1 MAPGGSFASSRHWE
15 RCRATPGAVFFGDET
30 AHGKIEDTLIGL
42 LKKPWWVG
50 PLIAGVSYNHYHT
63 DKPPEP
69 AAVSGY
75 EVVHNRGNLPRNGR
89 VVVVATCPS
98 GKRAISGGFST
109 PSPADTTDFSNPE
122 GNNAWKVSFKSN
134 GGSGNASVYAVCVN
148 AN

>member
-1 MAPGGSFASSRHWE
+1 MANVPGYARRGFF
-15 RCRATPGAVFFGDET
+15 PGRDCSPFGDED
-30 AHGKIEDTLIGL
+30 ALIGIF
-42 LKKPWWVG
+42 KKPWWVG
-50 PLIAGVSYNHYHT
+50 PLIAGVSYNHYHA

-89 VVVVATCPS
+89 VVIVATCPA
-98 GKRAISGGFST
+98 GKRAISGGYST
-109 PSPADTTDFSNPE
+109 PTPADTTEFSNPE

-148 AN
+148 AT